1 MDSGPLPPTTGTTPV
16 PGLPNFGLSPQ
27 LLSALSSLPKAQTM
41 SSLPT
46 LSAQTTLHT
55 STSPATTLMDSH
67 PSIDIGSS
75 AMSGIAAAPVSAADE
90 FKQNT
95 SLVLSAFIP
104 RVQEIARAILQDFR
118 LLEQGRTKR
127 KTPQLRSLVSMLLS
141 IIGKDKLQANGKLSA
156 NIVQL
161 KSSLMELHSILRQS
175 GVGSLPITF
184 AKDGSSTIGTLNVDE
199 ATANV
204 SAAYTRATQCR
215 ENSSIVQNILEQDL
229 PAK

>member
-104 RVQEIARAILQDFR
+104 RVQEIARAILQD
-118 LLEQGRTKR
+118 LA
-127 KTPQLRSLVSMLLS
+127 RSYETENPAAQVAS
-141 IIGKDKLQANGKLSA
+141 

-229 PAK
+229 PAKRAY